1 MKKNYVTVELE
12 FTCYMVE
19 EVLTVS
25 IDGYNADGETSVTW
39 DKVFG

>member
-12 FTCYMVE
+12 FTRYMVE
-19 EVLTVS
+19 EVLAAS
-25 IDGYNADGETSVTW
+25 IDGYDADGETLVTW